1 MVTMNRRTL
10 VTMLGAALLP
20 VGGCAGLRSCTRSL
34 CPHDPSISDRDGP
47 LTIDVHAHVFNGADL
62 QVAEFLSQV
71 TARSSESELGA
82 FVDALG
88 DVLQF
93 LAWNVAPG
101 AQEEFAALAGYKRF
115 LDNCDPG
122 GHAALLKATQQD
134 DYDRGR
140 RQLQNAVNASQQR
153 FGLPVQPRGRFSP
166 AFLRGVHAEIRDMP
180 PLRPDW
186 RQRRVSG
193 PVVAPAGTDLQIE
206 QGRTSARSFID
217 FALHFFAH
225 RYANVLDYLD
235 TYSVPSSR
243 KIDLLVSSLV
253 DYDWWLARGR
263 PTKVSLADQVAVME
277 EMAVL
282 TQGRIHGFVPF
293 CPFRELMTARSGPGE
308 SLALVRD
315 AVENRGFLGVKLY
328 PPMGFAAYGNGPL
341 RVWQDKPTLPEAAQN
356 PGFGERLDRAL
367 STLLEWCVEQQV
379 PVMAHANH
387 SNGPYTEFEDL
398 AGAPY
403 WSKALEKFRGLPVSF
418 GHFGDT
424 DTADHQGERAKAFL
438 ALMSGATGTP
448 GERAFADSAFF
459 ADALTQTDKLR
470 DTMLDLY
477 RSAPRGLLLER
488 LMYGSDWEMLTT
500 QVDADRY
507 FDRFGSVLRQIDDA
521 LPAARPQ
528 GLRPS
533 EAFFGWN
540 AVSYLGLSTGA
551 KTRGRLEAFYRKHRV
566 PTPDWMVKVDRGPA
580 RR

>member
-1 MVTMNRRTL
+1 MVRMNRRTL
-10 VTMLGAALLP
+10 IGMLGAALLP
-20 VGGCAGLRSCTRSL
+20 VGGCAGFLSCTRSR
-34 CPHDPSISDRDGP
+34 CPHDPAISDRDGP
-47 LTIDVHAHVFNGADL
+47 LTIDVHVHVFNGADL

-71 TARSSESELGA
+71 TTRSKESELGV

-93 LAWNVAPG
+93 LAWQVAPG
-101 AQEEFAALAGYKRF
+101 AQEEFTALAGYER
-115 LDNCDPG
+115 LLAGCDRG
-122 GHAALLKATQQD
+122 GHAALFKKAQQD

-140 RQLQNAVNASQQR
+140 RQLQDAVNASQQR
-153 FGLPVQPRGRFSP
+153 FGVPVQPRGRFSA

-193 PVVAPAGTDLQIE
+193 PRVAPAEADLQIT
-206 QGRTSARSFID
+206 QGRTSARSYID

-225 RYANVLDYLD
+225 RYANALDYLE

-253 DYDWWLARGR
+253 DFDWWLARGR
-263 PTKVSLADQVAVME
+263 PTKVSLADQVALME
-277 EMAVL
+277 RVSVL

-308 SLALVRD
+308 SLALVQD

-328 PPMGFAAYGNGPL
+328 PPMGFAAYSNGPL
-341 RVWQDKPTLPEAAQN
+341 RVWQGKPTLPEAAQD

-367 STLLEWCVEQQV
+367 STLFEWCVAQQV
-379 PVMAHANH
+379 PLMAHANR

-403 WSKALEKFRGLPVSF
+403 WSQALAKFRGLPVSF

-424 DTADHQGERAKAFL
+424 DTADHQGERAKAFM
-438 ALMSGATGTP
+438 ALMSETTGTP
-448 GERAFADSAFF
+448 GARAYADSAFF
-459 ADALTQTDKLR
+459 ADALTQPDKLR
-470 DTMLDLY
+470 DTMLELY
-477 RSAPRGLLLER
+477 RSAPGRLLPER

-507 FDRFGSVLRQIDDA
+507 FDRFGSVFRQIDDA
-521 LPAARPQ
+521 LPGARPR

-533 EAFFGWN
+533 DAFFGWN
-540 AVSYLGLSTGA
+540 AVSYLGLAAG
-551 KTRGRLEAFYRKHRV
+551 TRSRARLEKFYRKHGL
-566 PTPDWMVKVDRGPA
+566 PAPDWMIKVDRGH
-580 RR
+580 